1 MPISC
6 CSGERTRLLFA
17 CSGGSDV
24 GELADRACRKLAEH
38 GKGQMYCLAGIGG
51 DVSAIVKT
59 TEAADGLVA
68 VDGCP
73 VSCGAATLKRAGF
86 DRFEHVVV
94 TDLGFAKGSTEVNP
108 AAIDSVTQAVAEQLD
123 SGGEAE

>member
-24 GELADRACRKLAEH
+24 GELADRACRKLAERRQ
-38 GKGQMYCLAGIGG
+38 GKMYCLAGIGG
-51 DVSAIVKT
+51 KVAAIVKT
-59 TEAADGLVA
+59 TEAADELVA

-73 VSCGAATLKRAGF
+73 VSCAAATLKRAGF
-86 DRFEHVVV
+86 DRFKHVVV
-94 TDLGFAKGSTEVNP
+94 TELGFAKGSTQVTPEGLDRLVHAVEADLNDGEDVN
-108 AAIDSVTQAVAEQLD
+108 
-123 SGGEAE
+123 